1 MSTDDP
7 GLPPQVV
14 AALTAADLERLHRQV
29 EHASAAERS
38 ELDAALDGVVSFVPR
53 WIRGKTRALL
63 RGSR

>member
-1 MSTDDP
+1 MSTDDL

-14 AALTAADLERLHRQV
+14 AALPAADLERLQEQV
-29 EHASAAERS
+29 EHASAAERR

-63 RGSR
+63 MGSR